1 MKSVWLRSFFSAAFR
16 SLWAPPQILFNQKPP
31 YLAAIHQ
38 HNALSPTVRCR
49 ARFLFITA
57 KCHELSSDSSWMGSL
72 LSQPKANRLIRSRAT
87 CCVCPRGRQR
97 FNTGEWATI
106 FLGQL
111 MCIWLYERTHMNAVH
126 SHRRTHGFGRMYV
139 LFGAC
144 TGASCASLPPL
155 HTFLLT
161 GISFLNGEIRPTAV
175 RPTDLLQKQIFF
187 HLYKATI
194 RMFYCSKNAILW
206 DFCFMLC
213 FFNKATLKKT

>member
-57 KCHELSSDSSWMGSL
+57 KCHELSSDFSWMGSL

-111 MCIWLYERTHMNAVH
+111 MCIWLYTSAHTWMP
-126 SHRRTHGFGRMYV
+126 
-139 LFGAC
+139 C
-144 TGASCASLPPL
+144 TVTDA
-155 HTFLLT
+155 H
-161 GISFLNGEIRPTAV
+161 
-175 RPTDLLQKQIFF
+175 TDLGECTCYLVHARVPVVPVYLPCTHFF
-187 HLYKATI
+187 WLGSH
-194 RMFYCSKNAILW
+194 S
-206 DFCFMLC
+206 
-213 FFNKATLKKT
+213 